1 MMNIADQ
8 LRKGT
13 TRLAVL
19 HALERGPSYGY
30 GLRLSAW
37 NKTAG
42 VFDFNE
48 GALYT
53 LLHALEHDRLVSSA
67 VRKIGGRE
75 RRYYRLTQRGRE
87 TLTHCRRQWKALN
100 KALDAILD

>member
-1 MMNIADQ
+1 MQIADQ

-19 HALERGPSYGY
+19 HALERGPVYAY
-30 GLRLSAW
+30 GLRRLTW
-37 NKTAG
+37 EKTAG

-53 LLHALEHDRLVSSA
+53 LLHALERDRLVSSS
-67 VRKIGGRE
+67 VRKVGGRS
-75 RRYYRLTQRGRE
+75 RRYYRLTAHGRD
-87 TLTHCRRQWKALN
+87 TLNRCRREWKTLN

>member
-1 MMNIADQ
+1 MNIADQ

-19 HALERGPSYGY
+19 HALERGPLYAY
-30 GLRLSAW
+30 GLRRTTW
-37 NKTAG
+37 EKTAG

-53 LLHALEHDRLVSSA
+53 LLHALERDRLVRSS
-67 VRKIGGRE
+67 VRKAGGRE
-75 RRYYRLTQRGRE
+75 RRYYRLTTRGRQ
-87 TLTHCRRQWKALN
+87 TLFHCRREWKALN
-100 KALDAILD
+100 KALDAILA